1 MLHGLSKSEVQ
12 KRQRKYGLNLVEGSH
27 FNLFRKI
34 MSGLW
39 GFSAWVLEFALIVEI
54 ILKEYTQVFFILLL
68 LLFAAVNGALQQ
80 KRTQQLLAPLKKD
93 LKIHVRVL
101 RDDKWQVITA
111 DQLVPGDIIS
121 LKQGEIL
128 PADITLISGK
138 IGTDE
143 SSITGESA
151 MIFHDKNS
159 EVLSGVNVVYGAG
172 IARVNRTG
180 NDSRVGKTVNLTKGK
195 KANDGKLQFLLG
207 KIIHYLA
214 IIDTVLVLILFT
226 ITIVRHQNIINILP
240 LMALL
245 FIATIPI
252 AMPSSF
258 SIANSVEANVLA
270 KKKVLVNKLESIQN
284 AANIDLLMLDK
295 TGTLTDSTFE
305 LTKIHNFSVYED
317 DDILALAKSATN
329 KISPSNLEKVFQRM
343 KIRRNNLK
351 ILNFN
356 PFDINK
362 KYSNSNVIF
371 NGKRLDVKLGSPINL
386 MSSSD
391 WFKYVKKLNNKV
403 VAMTINGKLAAI
415 FEMTDHLRLDTRQT
429 ICELQKRAIKPMIIT
444 GDNFIAA
451 QRIVQKLKIKGK
463 VVEVSELSTI
473 QNIKEVS
480 AICEVLPED
489 KLMILKLLKNKG
501 YVVGMVGDGMN
512 DAPALKAADVG
523 IATSNAVDLAKQSA
537 GIIMQKEGIGSIT
550 DILDSGHRVYQRM
563 MTWTITKL
571 SRTAQLAILLTLGY
585 WIANFIPIN
594 LNAIV
599 LVAIL
604 NDLVTMVLGT
614 DNTNISYNPERWNM
628 QKLIKIS
635 LIFTIGWVLS
645 GMLLFIGLFKLNIMP
660 PKIGTIM
667 FLFLIF
673 SAMLTILMTRTGKA
687 FEKGKPSK
695 MVLAVIIIN
704 CIFVSVLSIFGKVV
718 YPISWKWVLIIFIG
732 TLGLAVIIDAIK
744 VKYYNNI
751 DD

>member
-1 MLHGLSKSEVQ
+1 MILH
-12 KRQRKYGLNLVEGSH
+12 
-27 FNLFRKI
+27 
-34 MSGLW
+34 
-39 GFSAWVLEFALIVEI
+39 
-54 ILKEYTQVFFILLL
+54 
-68 LLFAAVNGALQQ
+68 
-80 KRTQQLLAPLKKD
+80 
-93 LKIHVRVL
+93 
-101 RDDKWQVITA
+101 
-111 DQLVPGDIIS
+111 
-121 LKQGEIL
+121 
-128 PADITLISGK
+128 
-138 IGTDE
+138 DE
-143 SSITGESA
+143 
-151 MIFHDKNS
+151 NS
-159 EVLSGVNVVYGAG
+159 EVLSGVNVIYGAG
-172 IARVNRTG
+172 IARVIRTG
-180 NDSRVGKTVNLTKGK
+180 NDSRVGKTVNLTKEQ

-270 KKKVLVNKLESIQN
+270 KEKVLVNKLESIQN

-673 SAMLTILMTRTGKA
+673 SAMLTILMTRTRKA

>member
-1 MLHGLSKSEVQ
+1 M
-12 KRQRKYGLNLVEGSH
+12 
-27 FNLFRKI
+27 
-34 MSGLW
+34 
-39 GFSAWVLEFALIVEI
+39 
-54 ILKEYTQVFFILLL
+54 
-68 LLFAAVNGALQQ
+68 
-80 KRTQQLLAPLKKD
+80 
-93 LKIHVRVL
+93 
-101 RDDKWQVITA
+101 
-111 DQLVPGDIIS
+111 
-121 LKQGEIL
+121 
-128 PADITLISGK
+128 
-138 IGTDE
+138 
-143 SSITGESA
+143 
-151 MIFHDKNS
+151 
-159 EVLSGVNVVYGAG
+159 
-172 IARVNRTG
+172 
-180 NDSRVGKTVNLTKGK
+180 
-195 KANDGKLQFLLG
+195 LG

-270 KKKVLVNKLESIQN
+270 KEKVLVNKLESIQN

>member
-54 ILKEYTQVFFILLL
+54 ILKEYKQVFFILLL

-93 LKIHVRVL
+93 LKIHVQVL
-101 RDDKWQVITA
+101 RDDKWQIISA

-128 PADITLISGK
+128 PADVTLISGK

-151 MIFHDKNS
+151 MILHDENS
-159 EVLSGVNVVYGAG
+159 EVLSGVSVIYGAG
-172 IARVNRTG
+172 IARVIRTG
-180 NDSRVGKTVNLTKGK
+180 NDSRVGKTVNLTKEQ

-270 KKKVLVNKLESIQN
+270 KEKVLVNKLESIQN

-403 VAMTINGKLAAI
+403 VAMTIDDELAAL
-415 FEMTDHLRLDTRQT
+415 FEMTDHLRPDTYRVVQ
-429 ICELQKRAIKPMIIT
+429 ELQQRAIKMMVIT
-444 GDNFIAA
+444 GDNFVAA
-451 QRIVQKLKIKGK
+451 QGIAQKLKLKRK
-463 VVEVSELSTI
+463 TVEVSELSTI
-473 QNIKEVS
+473 QNIKDVS
-480 AICEVLPED
+480 VICEVLPED
-489 KLMILKLLKNKG
+489 KLTILKFLKDKG
-501 YVVGMVGDGMN
+501 YTVGMVGDGMN

-537 GIIMQKEGIGSIT
+537 GIIMQKEGISSIS

-585 WIANFIPIN
+585 WIANFVPVN

-599 LVAIL
+599 LIAIL

-614 DNTNISYNPERWNM
+614 DNTNISHKPEKWNM
-628 QKLIKIS
+628 QSLVKIS
-635 LIFTIGWVLS
+635 LIFTTGWVLS
-645 GMLLFIGLFKLNIMP
+645 GMLLFIWLFKSNVVP
-660 PKIGTIM
+660 SKISTIM

-673 SAMLTILMTRTGKA
+673 SAMLTILMTRTRGA
-687 FEKGKPSK
+687 FEKGR
-695 MVLAVIIIN
+695 LQ
-704 CIFVSVLSIFGKVV
+704 
-718 YPISWKWVLIIFIG
+718 
-732 TLGLAVIIDAIK
+732 
-744 VKYYNNI
+744 
-751 DD
+751 